1 MKKHLIYLAII
12 LLAMPTFAQVRGN
25 SSYERQ
31 MKMPAAL
38 DNYVH
43 NGIANQQISHGN
55 VSTASANGYFRNDST
70 FEIEADLMYNR
81 KADSYVAVLSLT
93 QNASTLDSA
102 YLLINQRI
110 DKCLQKLGDVINKK
124 DIYIDFISL
133 VPTFE
138 YVTEKKVFSKSTSI
152 EVPSG
157 YELSKTLHLPYNKPE
172 QLEKIMAAAASGEI
186 YDLVKVDY
194 IVNNMTSIYDSL
206 RKDGIDLILKKKAD
220 YERLGIKFNAKF
232 VVVADDITSTYPIE
246 RYKSAS
252 AFSSSGTGYDKL
264 KKTYTS
270 SKKHTAYYYDR
281 INYNEMDEVVNPNVV
296 EPVVQFMY
304 NIKIRYTLGKL

>member
-1 MKKHLIYLAII
+1 MFLSVNAS
-12 LLAMPTFAQVRGN
+12 AQVRGN

-31 MKMPAAL
+31 TKSYKGDYNESGRA
-38 DNYVH
+38 YQQT
-43 NGIANQQISHGN
+43 ANTN
-55 VSTASANGYFRNDST
+55 VSTASASGNFRNDST
-70 FEIEADLMYNR
+70 FEIEADLMYNS

-93 QNASTLDSA
+93 QNSSTLDST
-102 YLLINQRI
+102 YLLLNQRI
-110 DKCLQKLGDVINKK
+110 DKCLQKLGDVVDKK
-124 DIYIDFISL
+124 EVYVDFISL

-157 YELSKTLHLPYNKPE
+157 YELSKTIHLPYNKPE
-172 QLEKIMAAAASGEI
+172 QLEKIMAAAAAGEI

-194 IVNNMTSIYDSL
+194 IVNNMTNIYDSL

-232 VVVADDITSTYPIE
+232 TIVADDITSTYPIE

-252 AFSSSGTGYDKL
+252 AYSSSGTNYDKL
-264 KKTYTS
+264 KKTYTA

-304 NIKIRYTLGKL
+304 NIKVRYTLGK